1 MTIAEQPRISAG
13 HIRPII
19 VMSVVIL
26 VLGGVSC
33 SRDSSERTAAPSGTS
48 SPSPIPTFVDGEPC
62 PPAPTELGLP
72 SKTGCASATGGRF
85 EETGEQGTFIVYATL
100 DDQSLPV
107 EWHLRLSRPSG
118 APLDEPVDVGSVASY
133 PLVIGAEDA
142 DGEGL
147 DEAFVSLLTHSYH
160 SGKTRELGIF
170 GVEDG
175 RFFRVKAEG
184 EPFLFQ
190 VGGVSVTG
198 HGAECRD
205 VDLDG
210 KPEFVVL
217 YIDGVINDTQEVNDR
232 IYRWRD
238 RSLGLLESR
247 RGRMA
252 KAGYSDPLLWRYY
265 SFRCLGFEP
274 PPPYTRG

>member
-1 MTIAEQPRISAG
+1 MDATQPKTGTG
-13 HIRPII
+13 HMRPIT
-19 VMSVVIL
+19 VLSVIIL
-26 VLGGVSC
+26 VLAGMSC
-33 SRDSSERTAAPSGTS
+33 SGHRSEDTSAPSGKS

-62 PPAPTELGLP
+62 PPAPSGLELPTG
-72 SKTGCASATGGRF
+72 TGCASSASGHF
-85 EETGEQGTFIVYATL
+85 EEAGEQGTFIVYAKV
-100 DDQSLPV
+100 DDQGHPV
-107 EWHLRLSRPSG
+107 EWHLRLSRPSA
-118 APLDEPVDVGSVASY
+118 APLDETVDIGSAASY
-133 PLVIGAEDA
+133 PQVIGAEDA

-147 DEAFVSLLTHSYH
+147 DEVFVSLLTHSYH

-175 RFFRVKAEG
+175 RFFRVEAEG

-217 YIDGVINDTQEVNDR
+217 YIDGVMNDFQEVNDR
-232 IYRWRD
+232 IYRWRE
-238 RSLGLLESR
+238 RSLVLLESR